1 MTGIIFIF
9 LRGENDNSFGI
20 VKILGRI
27 LPYLPY
33 LAYLPDPSILGC
45 RGGATE
51 KSQTF
56 FLEVEIFPALFSYI
70 RAKGNT
76 GIIRSAL

>member
-9 LRGENDNSFGI
+9 LLYENDNSFGI

-33 LAYLPDPSILGC
+33 LAYLPDPSILFC
-45 RGGATE
+45 RGE
-51 KSQTF
+51 QQKK
-56 FLEVEIFPALFSYI
+56 VRLFS
-70 RAKGNT
+70 
-76 GIIRSAL
+76 